1 MTFLWPAMLIMLGAL
16 PLLVMLYLMLQRRRQ
31 QVIARYGNLSGLAA
45 PAQPRRLD
53 LQRHIPPVLFL
64 FAIGIMIIALARPQT
79 VVSLPRLEGTVM
91 LAFDVSGSMKADDIK
106 PTRIAAA
113 RDAAKAFVQKQPVT
127 VQVGVVAFS
136 DSGISVQ
143 APTSAKQEVL
153 DALDRLTPQRGTSL
167 ANGITASI
175 NAIEVVQHPAPPK
188 YYSNVT
194 PQPTPSPTPVPQ
206 GTYTPAAIV
215 LISDGEN
222 NENPDP
228 MLAAKAA
235 ADRGIRIYTVG
246 IGSPQG
252 ADLHIDGFIIHSQL
266 DEQMLKGIS
275 DETGGTYYNAQTAQD
290 LTKVYDDLG
299 KTLVV
304 KPEQTEV
311 TSIFAGLS
319 IVILII
325 GGVFSLMWFSRL
337 P

>member
-1 MTFLWPAMLIMLGAL
+1 MTFIWPAMLIMLIAL
-16 PLLVMLYLMLQRRRQ
+16 PLLVILYLVFQRRRQ

-45 PAQPRRLD
+45 TTQPRRLD
-53 LQRHIPPVLFL
+53 IRRHVPPAFFL
-64 FAIGIMIIALARPQT
+64 CSIGVMIVALARPQT
-79 VVSLPRLEGTVM
+79 QVSLPRLEGTVM

-106 PTRIAAA
+106 PTRIDAA

-143 APTSAKQEVL
+143 EPTSVRQDVL

-167 ANGITASI
+167 ASGILASI
-175 NAIEVVQHPAPPK
+175 NAIEVVEHPAPPK
-188 YYSNVT
+188 YYGNVT
-194 PQPTPSPTPVPQ
+194 PQPTPSPTPMPQ
-206 GTYTPAAIV
+206 GQYSPAAIV

-228 MLAAKAA
+228 MQAAQAA

-246 IGSPQG
+246 IGSPEG

-266 DEQMLKGIS
+266 DEDMLKGIS

-299 KTLVV
+299 KTLIV

-319 IVILII
+319 IVILIL
-325 GGVFSLMWFSRL
+325 GGLFSIVWFSRL